1 VLRKRK
7 AASAWCERINELLP
21 ELRGGLPWHY
31 ALVGESA
38 FHDWRRKGAR
48 LGELLAFSRVREAPR
63 RQAQGGLKLE
73 S

>member
-1 VLRKRK
+1 
-7 AASAWCERINELLP
+7 LLP

-38 FHDWRRKGAR
+38 FHDWQRKGAR